1 MWQLVRRIVVR
12 WPISLIGA
20 CALWVVRSAGPV
32 GVEPGWLLVPLR
44 LLLMPMVAVLDLL
57 AMARLDAPWPLALAV
72 AWLPYP
78 ILDLALQ
85 RVRKAVA
92 RSASPVVTDKRG

>member
-1 MWQLVRRIVVR
+1 MWQLVRRTVVR
-12 WPISLIGA
+12 WPISLISA
-20 CALWVVRSAGPV
+20 CALWIVRSAGPV
-32 GVEPGWLLVPLR
+32 GVEPGLLLVPLR

-57 AMARLDAPWPLALAV
+57 AMVGLDAPWPLALAV

-85 RVRKAVA
+85 RVRKAVVA
-92 RSASPVVTDKRG
+92 GSA